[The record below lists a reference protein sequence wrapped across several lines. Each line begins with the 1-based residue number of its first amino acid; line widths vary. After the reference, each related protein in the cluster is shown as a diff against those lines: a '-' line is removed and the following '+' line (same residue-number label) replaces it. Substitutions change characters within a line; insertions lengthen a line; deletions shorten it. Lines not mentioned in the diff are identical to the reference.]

1 MNEGS
6 TRFSLNSIDWQKIG
20 IGALVA
26 VAGALLTYFTPVV
39 TGLDLGS
46 ATPVVVAVW
55 SIIVN
60 IVRKWIADYTTT
72 A

>member
-20 IGALVA
+20 IGAGVA
-26 VAGALLTYFTPVV
+26 IAGALLTYLTPIV
-39 TGLDLGS
+39 TGLDLG
-46 ATPVVVAVW
+46 AFTPIVVALW
-55 SIIVN
+55 SVIVN
-60 IVRKWIADYTTT
+60 VVRKWIADYT

>member
-6 TRFSLNSIDWQKIG
+6 PRFSLSSMDWEKIG

-26 VAGALLTYFTPVV
+26 VVGALLTYLTPVV

-46 ATPVVVAVW
+46 STPIVVAIW
-55 SIIVN
+55 SVLAN
-60 IVRKWIADYTTT
+60 IVRKWIADYTV
-72 A
+72 

>member
-6 TRFSLNSIDWQKIG
+6 TRFSLNGLDWKKIG
-20 IGALVA
+20 IGASVA
-26 VAGALLTYFTPVV
+26 IVGALLTYLTPVV
-39 TGLDLGS
+39 TGLDLG
-46 ATPVVVAVW
+46 AYTPIVVSVW

-60 IVRKWIADYTTT
+60 IVRKWIADYT